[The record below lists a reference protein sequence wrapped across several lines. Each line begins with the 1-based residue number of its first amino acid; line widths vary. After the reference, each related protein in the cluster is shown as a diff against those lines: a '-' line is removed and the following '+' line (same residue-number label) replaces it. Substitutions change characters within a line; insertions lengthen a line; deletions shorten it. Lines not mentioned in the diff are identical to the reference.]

1 VLILLPPS
9 ESKAPSPEHGQP
21 VDVESLS
28 FPELTPLRA
37 RIVDALMETS
47 SRADAFQ
54 RLFVRPT
61 VAADVARNALLDEL
75 PTRRALEVYTGP
87 LHEGL
92 DAADLSDAAAEQAE
106 RSLVVVS
113 PVWGALRPSD
123 RIPRYRCH
131 VCARLVGMDR
141 LEPTWRTVLPDV
153 LAAAAG
159 ASGVIVDL
167 RSPVTQAMGMPTGLG
182 DRTVTLRVDQGP
194 SGHRLGDVISK
205 RVRGQAAG
213 HLLESGTEPQ
223 DPDALAHILA
233 DQWPVRLEPPERPGR
248 SWTMTLTVPR

>member
-1 VLILLPPS
+1 MLILLPPS

-141 LEPTWRTVLPDV
+141 LEPPWRTVLPDV
-153 LAAAAG
+153 LRTAAG
-159 ASGVIVDL
+159 DDRLILDL
-167 RSPVTQAMGMPTGLG
+167 RSPEYQQMGAPKALS
-182 DRTVTLRVDQGP
+182 DRTVALRVDQGP
-194 SGHRLGDVISK
+194 AGHRTGDVVAK
-205 RVRGQAAG
+205 RVRGQAAH
-213 HLLESGTEPQ
+213 HLLDSEVEP
-223 DPDALAHILA
+223 PHPEALADLLA
-233 DQWPVRLEPPERPGR
+233 DRWPVRLDPPRGPGK
-248 SWTMTLTVPR
+248 SWTMTLSVTG